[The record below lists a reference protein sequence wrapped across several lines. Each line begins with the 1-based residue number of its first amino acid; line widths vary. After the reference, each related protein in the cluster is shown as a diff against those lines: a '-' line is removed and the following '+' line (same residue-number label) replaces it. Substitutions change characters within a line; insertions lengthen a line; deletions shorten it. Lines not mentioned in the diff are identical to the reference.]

1 MTKDLDREE
10 LDRWTK
16 EERDEQLRLG
26 WERHLAELSTSIAP
40 VIRLL
45 WTRMLEAIPGLPAPY
60 AGAFEDG
67 SFQMTWE
74 SVRFHFNIEI
84 AATGEAEW
92 FYLDRETREMSG
104 GGFWPAERPPA
115 YLIEQLAL
123 VSSARTL
130 TPR

>member
-92 FYLDRETREMSG
+92 FYLTVKRVRCPAAGFGRRSDR
-104 GGFWPAERPPA
+104 RP
-115 YLIEQLAL
+115 
-123 VSSARTL
+123 T
-130 TPR
+130 